1 MQQVNELPECNFC
14 HSQDLEL
21 FYAKGAGL
29 VVQCTEC
36 GLTSTPANE
45 HLASHTIT
53 LLAG

>member
-1 MQQVNELPECNFC
+1 MQQVNELPECSFC
-14 HSQDLEL
+14 HSHDLEL